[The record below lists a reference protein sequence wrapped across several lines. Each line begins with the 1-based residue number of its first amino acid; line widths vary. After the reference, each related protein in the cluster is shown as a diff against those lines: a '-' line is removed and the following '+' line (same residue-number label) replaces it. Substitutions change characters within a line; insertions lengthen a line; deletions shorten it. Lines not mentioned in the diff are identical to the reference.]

1 MGVAFPVVLPVFRA
15 EDYEFFFSRWL
26 AQSAPVAADF
36 DYEEVFK
43 AFPSLTPAEIRVA
56 CVPAAAGPPGAEW
69 TTAAVLANVE
79 ERLGG
84 AHGAVQLSKVE
95 KIDLAR
101 MPGLDKAME
110 ILEEQVVHPFE
121 STAADGAEPK
131 AGVLLY
137 GPPGTGKTSI
147 GRALAHRMPGRL
159 FTVKEMFL
167 YKELVETF
175 AKAEACAPSVIF
187 FDDIDVL
194 LHRSKVAWGGGGI
207 FRFLLSKMDGMSSYR
222 AANGKSVTIIMTCE
236 SPKTLPD
243 ALIRSGRIE
252 LWVKLEY
259 PGNRK
264 RLAIL
269 EKLCAEERL
278 EAMRG
283 ITAKELKYVADRTE
297 DFSPAD
303 LRRVVKDTTN
313 ALAYRKAKGKKD
325 KKAGDLL
332 ETSVENLRRM
342 RDEVESF
349 MKQLYQ

>member
-1 MGVAFPVVLPVFRA
+1 MVLPVFRA

-36 DYEEVFK
+36 DYGEVFK

-56 CVPAAAGPPGAEW
+56 CVPAAGSPGAEW

-110 ILEEQVVHPFE
+110 ILEQQVVHPFE
-121 STAADGAEPK
+121 STADDGAEPK

-167 YKELVETF
+167 YKVST
-175 AKAEACAPSVIF
+175 
-187 FDDIDVL
+187 
-194 LHRSKVAWGGGGI
+194 
-207 FRFLLSKMDGMSSYR
+207 
-222 AANGKSVTIIMTCE
+222 
-236 SPKTLPD
+236 
-243 ALIRSGRIE
+243 
-252 LWVKLEY
+252 
-259 PGNRK
+259 
-264 RLAIL
+264 RLAAPAG
-269 EKLCAEERL
+269 AE
-278 EAMRG
+278 
-283 ITAKELKYVADRTE
+283 D
-297 DFSPAD
+297 
-303 LRRVVKDTTN
+303 
-313 ALAYRKAKGKKD
+313 
-325 KKAGDLL
+325 
-332 ETSVENLRRM
+332 
-342 RDEVESF
+342 
-349 MKQLYQ
+349 

>member
-1 MGVAFPVVLPVFRA
+1 MAFPVVLPVFRA

-56 CVPAAAGPPGAEW
+56 CVPAAGSPGAEW

-110 ILEEQVVHPFE
+110 ILEQQVVHPFE
-121 STAADGAEPK
+121 STADDGAEPK

-167 YKELVETF
+167 YKVSTRS
-175 AKAEACAPSVIF
+175 AAPAGAE
-187 FDDIDVL
+187 D
-194 LHRSKVAWGGGGI
+194 
-207 FRFLLSKMDGMSSYR
+207 
-222 AANGKSVTIIMTCE
+222 
-236 SPKTLPD
+236 
-243 ALIRSGRIE
+243 
-252 LWVKLEY
+252 
-259 PGNRK
+259 
-264 RLAIL
+264 
-269 EKLCAEERL
+269 
-278 EAMRG
+278 
-283 ITAKELKYVADRTE
+283 
-297 DFSPAD
+297 
-303 LRRVVKDTTN
+303 
-313 ALAYRKAKGKKD
+313 
-325 KKAGDLL
+325 
-332 ETSVENLRRM
+332 
-342 RDEVESF
+342 
-349 MKQLYQ
+349 